1 MILLKL
7 MRLKFLFKLTAD
19 TTLKYKEE
27 KDGGRNVYKDRI
39 AVVAVLIRMGLRSG
53 RTSDVFKMQKVYQ
66 QATVQIKHG

>member
-39 AVVAVLIRMGLRSG
+39 AVVAGANSDGTEKRKNLR
-53 RTSDVFKMQKVYQ
+53 RF
-66 QATVQIKHG
+66 